1 MKYLNIFSVLLLVV
15 LFSFQAC
22 VQEDLVQT
30 EAEIFKSLDQLPTDH
45 RFVNLLLE
53 SINLTNKANHDQLD
67 RAKELIDQGALSV
80 EEQIEIA
87 AIIGFKSWDAY
98 TAYSQK
104 KQEMLKELNA
114 EYNLTAYE
122 AQEIME
128 YSTQV
133 RDYIMENSV
142 TPRNDDLV
150 VGGPVVGGPVVDPCI
165 QDCNDSLLD
174 CLVANGLGH
183 LIEAFDCLFVP
194 PGESTIL
201 CEFGTILR
209 SIRSGAACSIGYGF
223 CVAFC

>member
-1 MKYLNIFSVLLLVV
+1 MLLVV
-15 LFSFQAC
+15 FFSFQAC
-22 VQEDLVQT
+22 QQEELIQT
-30 EAEIFKSLDQLPTDH
+30 DIETFKSLDQLPTDH

-80 EEQIEIA
+80 EDQIEIA
-87 AIIGFKSWDAY
+87 AIIGFESWEAY

-133 RDYIMENSV
+133 HDYIMENSV
-142 TPRNDDLV
+142 ALRNDDLV
-150 VGGPVVGGPVVDPCI
+150 LGGPIVGGPPVDPCI
-165 QDCNDSLLD
+165 QNCNDNLTN
-174 CLVANGLGH
+174 CLIASGLEH
-183 LIEAFDCLFVP
+183 LIEALKCLGVP
-194 PGESTIL
+194 PWESSIICELGNIL
-201 CEFGTILR
+201 G
-209 SIRSGAACSIGYGF
+209 SIGSGAGCAIIYGI
-223 CVAFC
+223 CTAFC

>member
-1 MKYLNIFSVLLLVV
+1 MLLVV
-15 LFSFQAC
+15 FFSFQAC
-22 VQEDLVQT
+22 QQEELIQT
-30 EAEIFKSLDQLPTDH
+30 DIEIFKSLDQLPTEH

-53 SINLTNKANHDQLD
+53 SIDLTNKANHDQLD

-80 EEQIEIA
+80 EDQREIA
-87 AIIGFKSWDAY
+87 AIIGFESWDAY
-98 TAYSQK
+98 TTYSQK
-104 KQEMLKELNA
+104 KQEVLKELNA

-122 AQEIME
+122 AKEIME

-142 TPRNDDLV
+142 TLRNDDL
-150 VGGPVVGGPVVDPCI
+150 VVGGPVVDPCI

-209 SIRSGAACSIGYGF
+209 SIRSGAGCSIDYGF